1 MPAFSLRFFLFAFL
15 FALGLTSVCLG
26 NAAMAGP
33 EAEVRARE
41 LAFATTMAERN
52 LEAFAEFISS
62 EAVFFNGD
70 APLRGRDAIVAAWSA
85 FFEGEQAP
93 FSWQPEL
100 VVVLESG
107 DLAHSSGPVI
117 TSDGN
122 TSGRFNSVWRREAD
136 GVWRVVFDKGS

>member
-1 MPAFSLRFFLFAFL
+1 MQAFSLRFFLI
-15 FALGLTSVCLG
+15 ALGLTSVCLG
-26 NAAMAGP
+26 SVAMADP

-41 LAFATTMAERN
+41 VAFAKTMAERN
-52 LEAFAEFISS
+52 LEAFAEFVSS
-62 EAVFFNGD
+62 EAIFFNGD
-70 APLRGRDAIVAAWSA
+70 SPLRGRDTIVTAWSTL
-85 FFEGEQAP
+85 FEGERAP

-117 TSDGN
+117 TPDGN
-122 TSGRFNSVWRREAD
+122 KSGRFNSVWRREPD